1 MNANQLRASILQ
13 MAIEGKLVPQLDS
26 EPAVEQLGN
35 APEDVPFEIPEKW
48 KWVQI
53 RTLGKT
59 TTGSTPPKNNPNYYG
74 NDIPFVNPGD
84 IQDSK
89 ITFRSEGL
97 SNEARSLARI
107 VSPFSILM
115 VCIGGCIGKCA
126 ISSISTSFNQQINAL
141 TPDEVHSHKLIF
153 YFLIS
158 QYFQNEV
165 KQLSTGTATPIINK
179 NKWSSIYIP
188 LPPLEEQKR
197 IVAKLEKLLPLVDEY
212 GKAYEKLEE
221 LNAEFPDKLKASV
234 LQSAIEGKLVPQL
247 DSEPVASEYLKG
259 LNPKVKFVDES
270 ETNYS
275 IPDKWRIVKLSSICT
290 KIVDGDHNPPK
301 GELEPTKYLMLSAK
315 NINNNSLI
323 INDAVRFLSKE
334 NFETSHSRTQLA
346 KDDVLLTIVGTLGR
360 SCVVED
366 VSENITFQRSVACLS
381 TLIYSKYL
389 KYFLDAPD
397 VQKYIT
403 INAKGTA
410 QKGFYLN
417 QLKNLHI
424 AIPPLEEQKR
434 IVAKVEE
441 LFALIDAMKKQL
453 TLCELTKALPILVRR
468 GFLLLEG

>member
-441 LFALIDAMKKQL
+441 LFALIDAMKK
-453 TLCELTKALPILVRR
+453 
-468 GFLLLEG
+468 

>member
-13 MAIEGKLVPQLDS
+13 MAIEGKLVPQLDR

-48 KWVQI
+48 KWFFLSNVGRWKSGGTPDRSKKEYYDNGNIPWLKTGDLNDGFINSVDECITQ
-53 RTLGKT
+53 LGLDNSSAHINP
-59 TTGSTPPKNNPNYYG
+59 TGSVLIAMYG
-74 NDIPFVNPGD
+74 A
-84 IQDSK
+84 
-89 ITFRSEGL
+89 T
-97 SNEARSLARI
+97 
-107 VSPFSILM
+107 
-115 VCIGGCIGKCA
+115 IGKLGILNIPCA
-126 ISSISTSFNQQINAL
+126 TNQACCACVTEDKIIFNKFLFYYLLSQRRNLIALGAGSGQPNISKT
-141 TPDEVHSHKLIF
+141 K
-153 YFLIS
+153 
-158 QYFQNEV
+158 
-165 KQLSTGTATPIINK
+165 IINYL
-179 NKWSSIYIP
+179 IA

-197 IVAKLEKLLPLVDEY
+197 IVAKLEQLLPLVDEY

-234 LQSAIEGKLVPQL
+234 LQRAIEGKLVPQL

-417 QLKNLHI
+417 QLKNLHV

-441 LFALIDAMKKQL
+441 LFALIDAMKK
-453 TLCELTKALPILVRR
+453 
-468 GFLLLEG
+468 